1 MFFYVV
7 AGVFSAFAII
17 FLLAKFDF
25 GKVLW
30 LDIPIDIASTALLVA
45 MFAGTFAG
53 MMAAV
58 IGGVHHFQFPLGLKE
73 VQRIQETYLGHI
85 PLPLGRGKAKIGFL
99 GSQQSLACWAYPRR
113 MWTLTRK
120 KACVPG
126 IRRKQAKLVH
136 LHH

>member
-1 MFFYVV
+1 MFFYVI

-58 IGGVHHFQFPLGLKE
+58 IGGCIISSFLWASKRVRGYKRLIWDTYRFRWEE
-73 VQRIQETYLGHI
+73 V
-85 PLPLGRGKAKIGFL
+85 K
-99 GSQQSLACWAYPRR
+99 PR
-113 MWTLTRK
+113 
-120 KACVPG
+120 
-126 IRRKQAKLVH
+126 
-136 LHH
+136 

>member
-58 IGGVHHFQFPLGLKE
+58 IGGASFLAFSGP
-73 VQRIQETYLGHI
+73 
-85 PLPLGRGKAKIGFL
+85 PRGSGVTSASSG
-99 GSQQSLACWAYPRR
+99 
-113 MWTLTRK
+113 TLT
-120 KACVPG
+120 ASVG
-126 IRRKQAKLVH
+126 
-136 LHH
+136 

>member
-1 MFFYVV
+1 MLFYVI

-58 IGGVHHFQFPLGLKE
+58 IGGCIISSFLWASKRLRGSKKLIWDTYRYRWIE
-73 VQRIQETYLGHI
+73 VT
-85 PLPLGRGKAKIGFL
+85 
-99 GSQQSLACWAYPRR
+99 PRY
-113 MWTLTRK
+113 
-120 KACVPG
+120 VS
-126 IRRKQAKLVH
+126 
-136 LHH
+136 

>member
-1 MFFYVV
+1 MFFYVI

-58 IGGVHHFQFPLGLKE
+58 IGVHHF
-73 VQRIQETYLGHI
+73 
-85 PLPLGRGKAKIGFL
+85 
-99 GSQQSLACWAYPRR
+99 
-113 MWTLTRK
+113 
-120 KACVPG
+120 
-126 IRRKQAKLVH
+126 
-136 LHH
+136 